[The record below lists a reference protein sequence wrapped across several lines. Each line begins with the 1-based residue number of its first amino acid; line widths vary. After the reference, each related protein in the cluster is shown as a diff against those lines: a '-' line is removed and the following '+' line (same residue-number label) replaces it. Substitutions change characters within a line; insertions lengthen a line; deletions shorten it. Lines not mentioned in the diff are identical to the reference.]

1 MTVVRTRFAPS
12 PTGSLHIGG
21 LRTALFNW
29 LLARAH
35 NGQFI
40 LRIEDTDQKRFD
52 PTALQTLTE
61 ALRWAG
67 LQWDEGPEVGGPYG
81 PYVQS
86 ERLHHYQQWAQW
98 LVDNDKAYKCFCTP
112 ERLEQVN
119 KEKQARKEP
128 PGYDRFCR
136 SLTPEQVAAKE
147 AAGEKY
153 VIRFKAPLEG
163 QTVVHDLI
171 RGETTFENSTLQDM
185 VLLKS
190 DGFPTYHLA
199 VVVDD
204 YLMQISHVLRAVEW
218 FPSFP
223 LHVQIWQAFGWPLP
237 HFAHLPVMLNPNGK
251 GKMSKRNP
259 PRDEKGNIIPVFV
272 HDYMKQGILP
282 EAMIN
287 FLTNIG
293 WNFGDERDIFT
304 VEETLQRFRIEDVN
318 PANSAFP
325 YPKLEWTNAQYIR
338 ALPAETLAQHLKP
351 FLLEAG
357 LAVDDERLLKLAPVV
372 QTRITRLA
380 DVVPLAGFIFAD
392 PAAFQPA
399 PAEKIIQKKMDAAS
413 SVAILEKSLALIDT
427 LPSFDTNT
435 LLEAFSAVTTE
446 WGVNNSQLF
455 GVLRVAVSGQTV
467 STPTFETMELLGR
480 EESVRR
486 IQLAIE
492 TLRAAI
498 PAEG

>member
-1 MTVVRTRFAPS
+1 VTVVRTRFAPS

-29 LLARAH
+29 LMARAH

-52 PTALQTLTE
+52 PSALQTLTE

-67 LQWDEGPEVGGPYG
+67 LQWDEGPEVGGPFG

-86 ERLHHYQQWAQW
+86 ERLAHYQQWAQW
-98 LVDNDKAYKCFCTP
+98 LIDNGKAYKCFCTP

-136 SLTPEQVAAKE
+136 TLTPEQIAAKE

-153 VIRFKAPLEG
+153 VVRFMSPLEG

-171 RGETTFENSTLQDM
+171 RGETVFENSTLQDM

-204 YLMQISHVLRAVEW
+204 HLMQISHVLRAVEW

-223 LHVQIWQAFGWPLP
+223 LHVQIWQAFGWPMP
-237 HFAHLPVMLNPNGK
+237 QFAHLPVMLNPNGK

-259 PRDEKGNIIPVFV
+259 PRDEKGNIIPVFI

-338 ALPAETLAQHLKP
+338 ALPAEELAQRLKP
-351 FLLEAG
+351 FLVEAG
-357 LAVDDERLLKLAPVV
+357 LSVDDARLLKLAPVV

-413 SVAILEKSLALIDT
+413 SVVILEKSLALIET

-455 GVLRVAVSGQTV
+455 GVLRVAVSGQTI
-467 STPTFETMELLGR
+467 STPTFETMELLGK

-486 IQLAIE
+486 IELAIE

-498 PAEG
+498 PAES

>member
-29 LLARAH
+29 LMARAH

-52 PTALQTLTE
+52 PSALQTLTE

-67 LQWDEGPEVGGPYG
+67 LQWDEGPEVGGPFG

-86 ERLHHYQQWAQW
+86 ERLAHYQQWAQW
-98 LVDNDKAYKCFCTP
+98 LIDNGKAYKCFCTP

-136 SLTPEQVAAKE
+136 TLTPEQIAAKE

-153 VIRFKAPLEG
+153 VVRFMSPLEG

-171 RGETTFENSTLQDM
+171 RGETVFENSTLQDM

-204 YLMQISHVLRAVEW
+204 HLMQISHVLRAVEW

-223 LHVQIWQAFGWPLP
+223 LHVQIWQAFGWPMP
-237 HFAHLPVMLNPNGK
+237 QFAHLPVMLNPNGK

-259 PRDEKGNIIPVFV
+259 PRDEKGNIIPVFI

-338 ALPAETLAQHLKP
+338 ALPAEELAQRLKP
-351 FLLEAG
+351 FLVEAG
-357 LAVDDERLLKLAPVV
+357 LSVDDARLLKLAPVV

-413 SVAILEKSLALIDT
+413 SVVILEKSLALIET

-455 GVLRVAVSGQTV
+455 GVLRVAVSGQTI
-467 STPTFETMELLGR
+467 STPTFETMELLGK

-486 IQLAIE
+486 IELAIE

-498 PAEG
+498 PAES